1 MPEMIVIPREFYYHE
16 LEYVRGLENVLKAL
30 LLFHRGGPWTATD
43 AAEWLRLTE
52 SPEATA
58 KALCDRARKVL
69 GHD

>member
-1 MPEMIVIPREFYYHE
+1 
-16 LEYVRGLENVLKAL
+16 VRGLENALKAL